1 MAGKP
6 RYIIK
11 CLWRCIVVSR
21 SGAIQRHN
29 QSNIVHK
36 DFLITIYMGNS
47 FANGLKEA
55 QYYQQD
61 HAREYCQSV
70 RLYAHSHA
78 NGGDHPNRSRGGQAF
93 GVAAGVDKCAGP

>member
-1 MAGKP
+1 
-6 RYIIK
+6 
-11 CLWRCIVVSR
+11 
-21 SGAIQRHN
+21 
-29 QSNIVHK
+29 
-36 DFLITIYMGNS
+36 MGNS

-78 NGGDHPNRSRGGQAF
+78 NGGDHPDRSRGGQAF
-93 GVAAGVDKCAGP
+93 GVATGVDKCAGRLIRLDVAGMVPTGRRLD